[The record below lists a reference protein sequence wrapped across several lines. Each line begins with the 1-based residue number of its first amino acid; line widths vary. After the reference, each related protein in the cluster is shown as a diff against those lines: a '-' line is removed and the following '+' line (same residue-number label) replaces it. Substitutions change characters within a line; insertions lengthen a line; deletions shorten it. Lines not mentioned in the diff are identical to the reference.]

1 MRGVATE
8 NSFKEHYQ
16 EELTSYETALKSIIQ
31 RYEILGIAGEGD
43 KGDKVEMINP
53 NLTDDERQKIIEE
66 LKDFHKE
73 LKSYGRLLDPD
84 RQLTEAQKR
93 YRDSL
98 REKLQRKIGKLKDT
112 ITQLTGKQYYTQFGV
127 THEIWA
133 EGLRTSGYLSSMR
146 FSLTMCI
153 DVTNEAIGKLGSTPL
168 AELEA
173 QEAKSVV
180 AESPLQIFDAMK
192 FHPKVI
198 AVSKSLFEK
207 GFYAQ
212 AIFDAFKAVNNF
224 VKEKS
229 GLSPQELRKL
239 KDSQLMAKVF
249 DVNNPIIKINEL
261 LSDTDISEQE
271 GFKFLFMGATM
282 GIRNPKAHQNVI
294 QEDPFIT
301 LEYLGFASF
310 LIKRIEGWKVD

>member
-1 MRGVATE
+1 
-8 NSFKEHYQ
+8 
-16 EELTSYETALKSIIQ
+16 
-31 RYEILGIAGEGD
+31 
-43 KGDKVEMINP
+43 MINP

-180 AESPLQIFDAMK
+180 AESPLQIFDAMQ
-192 FHPKVI
+192 FHPRVVE
-198 AVSKSLFEK
+198 ASKSCFVTGNYRE
-207 GFYAQ
+207 
-212 AIFDAFKAVNNF
+212 AILNAFIRLIDY
-224 VKEKS
+224 VKEIT
-229 GLSPQELRKL
+229 GLDL
-239 KDSQLMAKVF
+239 DGDDLMNKVF
-249 DVNNPIIKINEL
+249 SFNYDKDLRRITKYPIIRINEL
-261 LSDTDISEQE
+261 KNSNDRNEQQ
-271 GFKFLFMGATM
+271 GFMFLCKGAAG
-282 GIRNPKAHQNVI
+282 GIRNPKAHKLIPQSNPVH
-294 QEDPFIT
+294 T
-301 LEYLGFASF
+301 LEYLAFAS
-310 LIKRIEGWKVD
+310 LLMRRIEEGKLELKEHTS